1 MSGLSGA
8 GFERKRQVEIKED
21 IETALKLAF
30 GDNIDLQAQSGF
42 GQFVGIMSE
51 ALSDQ
56 WEQLENVYN
65 SQYPTTASGVGLSNI
80 VKLNGLT
87 RIAEEF
93 SVVIGVISGIPGTVV
108 EIGSIAK
115 TSDTSAEFA
124 TDNEVTIPAGG
135 SINVGLTCTTPGSI
149 YADAGT
155 LTVIGSSVYGWTG
168 ITNAADATLG
178 RDEETDAELRDR
190 QDETTLS
197 AGQNNSD
204 SLYGQLLNL
213 PGVIDAF
220 VLDNKTHI
228 TDPNGIPPHSFE
240 AIIQSGAEAEILAV
254 IWNNTV
260 QGINSSGDSSGFITD
275 SQGFLQEVFYTRP
288 TGIEYYVKMNITVNT
303 SLFPVNGAEDI
314 KEDIVEYSIENFGI
328 SDDVIYSQLFT
339 PINQTPGIITID
351 LTIGLSSSPTGTIN
365 IPIEISEISEAA
377 ITRVEVNIV

>member
-1 MSGLSGA
+1 
-8 GFERKRQVEIKED
+8 
-21 IETALKLAF
+21 
-30 GDNIDLQAQSGF
+30 
-42 GQFVGIMSE
+42 MSE